1 MAAAVPPIFEIASL
15 TSVRV
20 EGSSLT
26 GGSGMGVA
34 TWLAFRLTGGGST

>member
-20 EGSSLT
+20 EG
-26 GGSGMGVA
+26 GSGMGVA